1 MDGGFDAMI
10 DLSGKVVLVTGGA
23 RGIGAAIVRGMARAG
38 AETVLHFTSDP
49 SVAGAVAA
57 EFGPNRCHVLRA
69 DFLED
74 SDVFDLWSRALAWR
88 GRIDVLVNN
97 AGIYEPAAIEADAD
111 DWIEIWRRS
120 LQINLVA
127 AGHLCREAVKHFR
140 ETGGGIIIN
149 VASRAAFRGDDGDYM
164 QYAASKG
171 GMVAMNK
178 TIARAFG
185 RDGVLSYVLAPGFVR
200 TGMAAAY
207 IARHGEAG
215 IVGEIPLGELP
226 TPEDVAELAVF
237 LASGKA
243 RHATG
248 TSIDIN
254 GASYVR

>member
-1 MDGGFDAMI
+1 MI
-10 DLSGKVVLVTGGA
+10 DLSGRVVLVTGGA
-23 RGIGAAIVRGMARAG
+23 RGIGAAVVRGMARAG
-38 AETVLHFTSDP
+38 AEVVLHYTSDA

-57 EFGPNRCHVLRA
+57 EFGPSRCHVLRA
-69 DFLED
+69 DFLD
-74 SDVFDLWSRALAWR
+74 DAAIFDLWSRALSWR

-97 AGIYEPAAIEADAD
+97 AGIYESADINSDADA
-111 DWIEIWRRS
+111 WIETWRRS

-127 AGHLCREAVKHFR
+127 AGHLCREAVTHYQD
-140 ETGGGIIIN
+140 TGGGIIIN

-185 RDGVLSYVLAPGFVR
+185 PDGVLAYVLAPGFVR
-200 TGMAAAY
+200 TEMAETY
-207 IARHGEAG
+207 IARHGEEG

-226 TPEDVAELAVF
+226 TPEDVAEMAVF